1 MIYVCSKLPLIEHYW
16 ELEFGDKFEIKLIN
30 NTDFYINKDFNN
42 DDLLILDIDQF
53 DSLDDIFTYF
63 NKLTKTLNVIA
74 IIDEPK
80 LAHGAYM
87 IKKGFKSYLGKKTNS
102 IIVKQAI
109 SSVLKNDVWL
119 YPELMNYI
127 IKHISLSLE
136 HANTQKVLSKLSL
149 KEQEVANLVADGL
162 SNKDISLKLD
172 IQIVTVKKH
181 IGSIFSKLNI
191 KDRVSL
197 AILVNK

>member
-1 MIYVCSKLPLIEHYW
+1 MIYVSTKLKVIANYW
-16 ELEFGDKFEIKLIN
+16 ESEFNNKFGVESIDDNNYFLDKTFS
-30 NTDFYINKDFNN
+30 N
-42 DDLLILDIDQF
+42 DDLLILDLNQF
-53 DSLDDIFTYF
+53 DSLDDIFNYF
-63 NKLTKTLNVIA
+63 NQISKTLKIIA

-102 IIVKQAI
+102 IIIEQAI
-109 SSVLKNDVWL
+109 TTVLKNNVWI
-119 YPELMNYI
+119 YPELMTYI
-127 IKHISLSLE
+127 IKHISLNME
-136 HANTQKVLSKLSL
+136 QTNTQSVLSKLTT

-172 IQIVTVKKH
+172 VQIVTIKKH

-197 AILVNK
+197 AILINK